1 MKYRKP
7 KALSWNTFL
16 QPRHLSR
23 KKNRKPKALG
33 LITAFQPGIL
43 DKFLTIGPGKLNI
56 QGMYEGFLLAT
67 NNFSITTKDDINN
80 LFTSAIER
88 GYEEATSNVNGIL
101 QSKLINLIKGEGQE
115 FCLNNPIKCA
125 AAAIVVVVPVVIG
138 LQVIG
143 SKVMKSIK
151 NKSVS
156 LSETP
161 SQEPSELVNLPD
173 TVFYKN
179 IQQIRNEV
187 ESFIKDNKNTQETQ
201 IAIKIIM
208 LYEMIQRIEKF
219 NCDELF
225 K

>member
-33 LITAFQPGIL
+33 MITAFQPGIL

-80 LFTSAIER
+80 LFTSAIEK
-88 GYEEATSNVNGIL
+88 GYEEATSNVNEIL
-101 QSKLINLIKGEGQE
+101 QSKLINLIKTEGQE

-125 AAAIVVVVPVVIG
+125 AAAIAVVVPVVIG

-143 SKVMKSIK
+143 RKVMKSIK

-161 SQEPSELVNLPD
+161 SELVKIPD
-173 TVFYKN
+173 TEFYKN
-179 IQQIRNEV
+179 IQQIRKDV
-187 ESFIKDNKNTQETQ
+187 ESFIEDNKNTQETQ

-219 NCDELF
+219 NCEELL